1 MNDLFFYRAV
11 SLLAAIL
18 PRRAAYA
25 AAKAASAWA
34 YRNRH
39 TVRRALTANLRI
51 VLDARGL
58 AMPECELE
66 RMVRRN
72 FDNFGKYVVDFF
84 QTGKIS
90 PEALDRM
97 VKVEHIE
104 YLEQCMSTG
113 KGIIGLSA
121 HLGNWELG
129 ANILERHGCRVAAVV
144 RPQPTTRLDALFQSR
159 RAGRGIH
166 VLPMGGGANP
176 VPAMLRRGE
185 LVALLGDLDFSA
197 RQRRVPFFGKPARLP
212 RGPAVLAAR
221 TGAPILPAFVLREAD
236 ETFRF
241 CLYPPIMPDQFQSI
255 DTIQERICSA
265 LEEVIGN
272 HPDQW
277 FAFDPLWQQEQETVS
292 PEKLRAAD

>member
-1 MNDLFFYRAV
+1 MNDLFFYRTV

-18 PRRAAYA
+18 PRRATYA
-25 AAKAASAWA
+25 AAKGASAWA
-34 YRNRH
+34 YRNRRA
-39 TVRRALTANLRI
+39 VRRVLEANLRI
-51 VLDARGL
+51 VLEARGTTV
-58 AMPECELE
+58 PECGLE

-84 QTGKIS
+84 QIGRLS
-90 PEALDRM
+90 PEVLDRM

-104 YLEQCMSTG
+104 YLEQCRRME
-113 KGIIGLSA
+113 KGIIGLGA

-129 ANILERHGCRVAAVV
+129 ANVLERHGCRVAAVV
-144 RPQPTTRLDALFQSR
+144 RSQPNARLDALFQSR

-166 VLPMGGGANP
+166 VLPMGGGASP
-176 VPAMLRRGE
+176 VPAMLKRGE
-185 LVALLGDLDFSA
+185 FVALLGDLDFSA
-197 RQRRVPFFGKPARLP
+197 KQRRTPFFGKPARLP

-221 TGAPILPAFVLREAD
+221 TGAPILPVFVLRGAD

-241 CLYPPIMPDQFQSI
+241 CLYPPIFPDQFQSI
-255 DTIQERICSA
+255 DAIQERICSV

-277 FAFDPLWQQEQETVS
+277 FAFDPLWQQEQEPTFT
-292 PEKLRAAD
+292 EADLRF

>member
-1 MNDLFFYRAV
+1 MNNLFFYRTV

-25 AAKAASAWA
+25 TAKAASGWA

-39 TVRRALTANLRI
+39 TARQALAANLRI
-51 VLDARGL
+51 VSEARGV
-58 AMPECELE
+58 AMPESELE

-84 QTGKIS
+84 QMGKIS

-104 YLEQCMSTG
+104 YLEQCMSMG

-121 HLGNWELG
+121 HIGNWELG
-129 ANILERHGCRVAAVV
+129 ANVLERHGCRVAAVV
-144 RPQPTTRLDALFQSR
+144 RPQPTARLDALFQSR
-159 RAGRGIH
+159 RAGREIR
-166 VLPMGGGANP
+166 VLPMDGGASP
-176 VPAMLRRGE
+176 VSAMLKRGE
-185 LVALLGDLDFSA
+185 MVALLGDLDFSA

-255 DTIQERICSA
+255 DAIQERICSV
-265 LEEVIGN
+265 LEGVIGN

-277 FAFDPLWQQEQETVS
+277 FAFEPLWQQEQEPAFT
-292 PEKLRAAD
+292 EADLGF

>member
-1 MNDLFFYRAV
+1 MNDLFFYRTV

-25 AAKAASAWA
+25 TAKAASAWA

-39 TVRRALTANLRI
+39 TVRQALEANLRI
-51 VLDARGL
+51 VLEACGV
-58 AMPECELE
+58 AVPECELE
-66 RMVRRN
+66 QMVRRN

-84 QTGKIS
+84 QMGRLS

-97 VKVEHIE
+97 VTVEHIE
-104 YLEQCMSTG
+104 YLAQCRRME
-113 KGIIGLSA
+113 KGIIVLGA

-129 ANILERHGCRVAAVV
+129 ANVLERYGCRIAAVV
-144 RPQPTTRLDALFQSR
+144 RPQPTARLDALFQSR

-166 VLPMGGGANP
+166 VLPMGGGASP
-176 VPAMLRRGE
+176 VPAMLKRGE

-197 RQRRVPFFGKPARLP
+197 KQRRTPFFGKPARLP
-212 RGPAVLAAR
+212 WGPAVLAAR

-255 DTIQERICSA
+255 DAIQERICSV

-277 FAFDPLWQQEQETVS
+277 FAFDPLW
-292 PEKLRAAD
+292 